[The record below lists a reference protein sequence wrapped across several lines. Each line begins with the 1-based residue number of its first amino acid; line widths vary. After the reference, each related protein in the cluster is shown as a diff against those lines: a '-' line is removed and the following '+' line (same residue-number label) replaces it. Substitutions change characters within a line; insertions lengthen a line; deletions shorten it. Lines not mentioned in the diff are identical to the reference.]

1 MAECFRSLKL
11 VRRYGVANLRNLI
24 GSHVNMAERFEGL
37 VARDERFEVV
47 VVVPRNFAMVCLRLL
62 PPLGGLSAGDSGLE
76 IARFSDRN

>member
-1 MAECFRSLKL
+1 MAERFRSLKL

-47 VVVPRNFAMVCLRLL
+47 VVPRNFATVCLRLL

-76 IARFSDRN
+76 IPRFSDRN